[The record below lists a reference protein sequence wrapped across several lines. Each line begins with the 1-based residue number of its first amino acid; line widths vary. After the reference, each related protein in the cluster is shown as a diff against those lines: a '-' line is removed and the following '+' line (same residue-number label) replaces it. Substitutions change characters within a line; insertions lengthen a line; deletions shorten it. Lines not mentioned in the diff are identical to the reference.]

1 MPKHEKLVGLVS
13 VCEYTYY
20 ADTNTYI
27 TIVLYLLEHTGTASY
42 LVYLYDHIYIYIY
55 IYTLGCNTRGK
66 PKTLCLGLGI
76 TTSEACLEGIIQK

>member
-1 MPKHEKLVGLVS
+1 MCLWSMDLWTVEIVKQSARMPKHEKLVGLVS

-55 IYTLGCNTRGK
+55 IHIGM
-66 PKTLCLGLGI
+66 
-76 TTSEACLEGIIQK
+76 